1 MKNNPCQKA
10 LDKGRAERKAM
21 SRNNPMCFSAYKI
34 KEGRSRWSDY
44 PAELEKIGRCAG
56 GEQQACHGLRHS
68 GREDKSLWVRK
79 LPEDMLHSRKWGAC
93 HEYKSESTASK
104 AN

>member
-34 KEGRSRWSDY
+34 KQRVVFDFV
-44 PAELEKIGRCAG
+44 LEVQRLVETVVYQV
-56 GEQQACHGLRHS
+56 EQY
-68 GREDKSLWVRK
+68 E
-79 LPEDMLHSRKWGAC
+79 
-93 HEYKSESTASK
+93 
-104 AN
+104 